1 MNTFAH
7 SAPLPERWH
16 SAGGPARTIVVV
28 LLLAVGSLGLIGP
41 RATAAP
47 SYSPVRASETVR
59 ARPSASGS
67 AHRPAH
73 GIVPADSADRPV
85 IGAVHFEG
93 LEHFTDTEL
102 RRRIRTSP
110 NRRILGIPGFTWWR
124 WIYQLGDAD
133 WMWRPVGA
141 ALTASGEPPAYVD
154 STTLAGDVERLQLF
168 YEQQGFRQARI
179 EAKVQATL
187 NPDRVTVV
195 FRIEPGPPTVL
206 RRIRYEGLAPLTE
219 AQKRRLSQETV
230 LRVDPMTGEQPLER
244 TARNQRYKK
253 PLLLQE
259 RRRLLAFL
267 RNEGYAR
274 VARDSVRA
282 VIYEPSPDTFDVTFR
297 IQTGARYRFGD
308 VTFAVTGPE
317 SQRPVRT
324 DTLAV
329 GADSSGGARPVV
341 RARIEK
347 DGRLGT
353 ALLRR
358 SLQFQPGTFY
368 NRSQVLATKRK
379 LESAGVF
386 AFTNIAP
393 QFDDMRVVRSPA
405 SGARVRYVP
414 VRIEARTRSRHQV
427 RAETFAL
434 QREVVSDVENEL
446 GLGAGL
452 TYENVNALG
461 GGEALQ
467 VSTSASVATGLD
479 STLVT
484 SAQFEASTSLTL
496 PYLVQPFDRLGRL
509 FDLDAA
515 RTRVALNFLT
525 ARRNDLSLRIRG
537 RGSAQFRLIMDHTPT
552 LQSLVDVYDVSL
564 SNPDTLR
571 GFERR
576 FLDRVLG
583 VPGGEGS
590 IQDPVQRTQILE
602 DYTQPQINTALRYT
616 LRSATAAPL
625 KRTRG
630 RIYEA
635 SAELGNT
642 LPWTLDRLVFTP
654 DSLEFSLPGFSGD
667 PARPD
672 TTRGAIILGDRLI
685 YRPYVRFTTDLR
697 RYTPLS
703 GATTLATKFFAG
715 IAHPIARPD
724 IVPFDR
730 RFFSGGA
737 SSVRGW
743 RLRELGPGDATLNM
757 SDSTGGDIANILGG
771 DMKIETSVELRTTL
785 FQNVLAA
792 RWIGATFLDAGN
804 VWFGPRNPGLAT
816 PDGDTRETDRDGK
829 FRLPDFLSEV
839 GVSTGGGI
847 RIAWE
852 YLVVRLDLAYPL
864 HDPSPT
870 NDDVFADSF
879 SGPLLHFGIGHAF

>member
-7 SAPLPERWH
+7 LALLPER
-16 SAGGPARTIVVV
+16 GYGVGPMRTIAATV
-28 LLLAVGSLGLIGP
+28 LLAAGFLLFALP
-41 RATAAP
+41 RAHAAP
-47 SYSPVRASETVR
+47 P
-59 ARPSASGS
+59 PSL
-67 AHRPAH
+67 PAPPAQ
-73 GIVPADSADRPV
+73 VAAPADSTDGPV
-85 IGAVHFEG
+85 IGAVQFEG
-93 LEHFTDTEL
+93 LTHFSETDL
-102 RRRIRTSP
+102 RRRIRTAP
-110 NRRILGIPGFTWWR
+110 NRRILGIPGVAWWR

-133 WMWRPVGA
+133 WMWQPIGS
-141 ALTASGEPPAYVD
+141 ALKASGEPPAYVD
-154 STTLAGDVERLQLF
+154 STTLASDVERLQLF
-168 YEQQGFRQARI
+168 YQQQGFRQARI
-179 EAKVQATL
+179 EAEVQSTL
-187 NPDRVTVV
+187 SPDRVTVV
-195 FRIEPGPPTVL
+195 FRVASGPPTVL
-206 RRIRYEGLAPLTE
+206 RRIRYEGVETLTPP
-219 AQKRRLSQETV
+219 QQRRLSQETV
-230 LRVDPMTGEQPLER
+230 LRVDPTTPDQPLER
-244 TARNQRYKK
+244 TARNQRYEK

-259 RRRLLAFL
+259 RRRLLTFL

-274 VARDSVRA
+274 VSRDSIRA
-282 VIYEPSPDTFDVTFR
+282 VIYEPAPDTFDVTFR

-308 VTFAVTGPE
+308 VDFTVTGPGSE
-317 SQRPVRT
+317 VAPRT

-329 GADSSGGARPVV
+329 QADSAGGATPIV
-341 RARIEK
+341 RARIEQ

-358 SLQFQPGTFY
+358 SLQFRPGAFY

-386 AFTNIAP
+386 AFTNIVP
-393 QFDDMRVVRSPA
+393 QFEDTQKIQSPA
-405 SGARVRYVP
+405 TGATVRYVP
-414 VRIEARTRSRHQV
+414 IRIEARTRSRHQV

-446 GLGAGL
+446 GLGVGL

-496 PYLVQPFDRLGRL
+496 PYLVQPFDRLNRL
-509 FDLDAA
+509 FDLEDA
-515 RTRVALNFLT
+515 RTRIALSFLS

-537 RGSAQFRLIMDHTPT
+537 RGSAQFRLVMDHTPT

-571 GFERR
+571 GFQRR

-625 KRTRG
+625 QRTSG
-630 RIYEA
+630 HVYEA
-635 SAELGNT
+635 SAEVGNT

-654 DSLEFSLPGFSGD
+654 DSLEFSLPGLSGD

-672 TTRGAIILGDRLI
+672 TTRGAVILGDRLI

-715 IAHPIARPD
+715 IAHPIARPT

-743 RLRELGPGDATLNM
+743 RLRELGPGSANLNM
-757 SDSTGGDIANILGG
+757 TDSTGGDIANILGG
-771 DMKIETSVELRTTL
+771 DVKLEASVELRTTL
-785 FQNVLAA
+785 FRNVLAA
-792 RWIGATFLDAGN
+792 RWIGAAFLDAGN
-804 VWFGPRNPGLAT
+804 VWFGPRNPGLTT
-816 PDGDTRETDRDGK
+816 PDGEARAADRNGK
-829 FRLPDFLSEV
+829 FRVPDFLGDV
-839 GVSTGGGI
+839 GVSSGGGL

-852 YLVVRLDLAYPL
+852 YLIVRLDLAYPL
-864 HDPSPT
+864 RDPSPT
-870 NDDVFADSF
+870 NDDIFADTF